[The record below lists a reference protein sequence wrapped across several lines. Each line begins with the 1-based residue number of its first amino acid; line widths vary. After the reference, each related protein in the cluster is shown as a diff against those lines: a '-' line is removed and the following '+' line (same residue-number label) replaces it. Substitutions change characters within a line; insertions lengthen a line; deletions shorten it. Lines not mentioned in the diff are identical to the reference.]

1 MSQNDDYRINITGN
15 VSGQVGSG
23 RNVHQT
29 QNVGAARADEVTAA
43 LDRLEDLLR
52 RHADRLAE
60 ADRATRDVEALRRE
74 LQEPDPDPEA
84 LRDTTGRLARRVA
97 GVTVLVEAV
106 NGLTALLGLGG

>member
-1 MSQNDDYRINITGN
+1 MSHDDDYRINITGD

-29 QNVGAARADEVTAA
+29 QNAGAARTGEVQAA
-43 LDRLEDLLR
+43 LDRLEELLR
-52 RHADRLAE
+52 RHAERVTE
-60 ADRATRDVEALRRE
+60 ADRAARDVAALRRE